1 MTNNKEEFY
10 SITIDDH
17 EIVEK
22 LRYYNEHPEEILNLP
37 LDQQRHY
44 LRGVFDAIGS
54 VFIDEDGS
62 IILCIKQ
69 KDTRKI
75 GVYQK
80 ILGNFDIIP
89 KAYYSTLEGVEEPS
103 QLLIVGLLN
112 IHHFIKEINME
123 HPAKRKRFFDAWNKL
138 LEKFD
143 LEK

>member
-1 MTNNKEEFY
+1 MSEKETIY
-10 SITIDDH
+10 SITIDDQ
-17 EIVEK
+17 ELVEK

-37 LDQQRHY
+37 LEQQRHY

-54 VFIDEDGS
+54 VFIDEVGS

-69 KDTRKI
+69 KDTRKL

-123 HPAKRKRFFDAWNKL
+123 HPAKRERFFKAWTKL
-138 LEKFD
+138 VDSIEIED
-143 LEK
+143 D

>member
-1 MTNNKEEFY
+1 MTKKEKVY
-10 SITIDDH
+10 SITLDAP
-17 EIVEK
+17 ELVEK
-22 LRYYNEHPEEILNLP
+22 LHYYQDHPEEILDLP
-37 LDQQRHY
+37 LEQQRHY

-54 VFIDEDGS
+54 VFIDEEGA

-69 KDTRKI
+69 KDTNKL

-80 ILGNFDIIP
+80 ILGNFDIFS

-123 HPAKRKRFFDAWNKL
+123 HPAKRQRFFDAWNKL
-138 LEKFD
+138 LEALD
-143 LEK
+143 LVEK